1 MPNNLKQKITLI
13 GSTGLIG
20 THFLE
25 EISPDDFEEVKAITR
40 RRVPILENKEFIKQ
54 SVHDFSDLEK
64 MRQDMKT
71 DVLVSALGTTIK
83 KAGSKDEFM
92 KIDHDLTL
100 EICSAGRASVLFPN
114 NKLGLRIWNSSNPI
128 SSSDSSNRPFTRL

>member
-25 EISPDDFEEVKAITR
+25 QINPDDFQNVNAITR
-40 RRVPILENKEFIKQ
+40 HKISNLKNKYFIKQ
-54 SVHDFSDLEK
+54 SVYDFLDLEK
-64 MRQDMKT
+64 MRKDLKT
-71 DVLVSALGTTIK
+71 DVLVSALGTTMK

-92 KIDHDLTL
+92 KIDHDLPL
-100 EICSAGRASVLFPN
+100 KISRIAKEVRMQKNDPYFFNGG
-114 NKLGLRIWNSSNPI
+114 KLQIQNILQQN
-128 SSSDSSNRPFTRL
+128 

>member
-25 EISPDDFEEVKAITR
+25 HIGPDDFQNVKAITR
-40 RRVPILENKEFIKQ
+40 RNIPNIENKDFIKQ

-64 MRQDMKT
+64 MRQDLKT
-71 DVLVSALGTTIK
+71 DVLVNALGTTIK

-92 KIDHDLTL
+92 KIDHDLPL
-100 EICSAGRASVLFPN
+100 KIS
-114 NKLGLRIWNSSNPI
+114 RIAKEVRMQKNDPYFFNGGK
-128 SSSDSSNRPFTRL
+128 